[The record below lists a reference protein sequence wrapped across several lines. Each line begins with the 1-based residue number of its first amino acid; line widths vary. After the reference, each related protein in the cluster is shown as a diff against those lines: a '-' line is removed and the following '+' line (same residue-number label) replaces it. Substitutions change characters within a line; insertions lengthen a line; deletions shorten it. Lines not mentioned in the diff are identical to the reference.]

1 MRSPLV
7 RWQLIGFVLVALMGL
22 VYVGANYVRLGNI
35 LGFGEYTVQL
45 ELETSGGI
53 FTNAEVT
60 YRGVP
65 VGRVG
70 AMSLTADGVVV
81 ELRIDTSTPGIPASA
96 KAVVANRSAIG
107 EQYVD
112 LQPATDRGP
121 YLTDGSRIAVADTS
135 TPVPVEELLA
145 STQGLTESVPIDAL
159 HTVVTE
165 LGAALD
171 GKGEDLRS
179 LADSLSGLSASGA
192 ESLDRTV
199 ALVRDGRSVLGTQSE
214 QSSAIKG
221 FSADLD
227 SLADRLRSS
236 DPDVRRLIGNGNPAS
251 DELGQLVSEA
261 GPGIATNLA
270 NLSATAKAVSVQAT
284 ALRTLF
290 VYLPGVA
297 AASSTIAPDDGTVHL
312 GLVAEANNPPSCT
325 VGYEGTQAILRE
337 MKRNDP
343 NFDDT
348 QQDFPQ
354 NTAASCAAPQGSL
367 TGVRSANRIVFGDP
381 ATVQPWDSTPKKDP
395 NKLDLN
401 PIANQLAPLL
411 GVTPN

>member
-7 RWQLIGFVLVALMGL
+7 RGQLIGFVLVALMGL
-22 VYVGANYVRLGNI
+22 VYVGANYVRLGNL
-35 LGFGEYTVQL
+35 LGFGEYTVHL
-45 ELETSGGI
+45 ESETSGGI

-70 AMSLTADGVVV
+70 DMSLTPDGVVV
-81 ELRIDTSTPGIPASA
+81 ELRIDTSAPDIPASA

-121 YLTDGSRIAVADTS
+121 YLTDGSRIAAADTS

-165 LGAALD
+165 LGAAFD
-171 GKGEDLRS
+171 GKGEDLQS
-179 LADSLSGLSASGA
+179 LADSLSGLSVSGS
-192 ESLDRTV
+192 ESLDRTL
-199 ALVRDGRSVLGTQSE
+199 ALVRDGRTVLDTQSE
-214 QSSAIKG
+214 QSSAIKD

-236 DPDVRRLIGNGNPAS
+236 DPDVRRLIDNGNPAS
-251 DELGQLVSEA
+251 DQLGQLVSEA
-261 GPGIATNLA
+261 GPGATTNLA
-270 NLSATAKAVSVQAT
+270 NLSATAKAISVQAT

-312 GLVAEANNPPSCT
+312 GLVAETNNPPSCT
-325 VGYEGTQAILRE
+325 VGYERTQAILQE

-354 NTAASCAAPQGSL
+354 NTAASCEAPQGSL

-381 ATVQPWDSTPKKDP
+381 ATVQPWDSKPKKDP
-395 NKLDLN
+395 NRLDLN

-411 GVTPN
+411 GVTPH

>member
-35 LGFGEYTVQL
+35 LGFGEYTVHL

-165 LGAALD
+165 LGAAFD
-171 GKGEDLRS
+171 GKGEDLQS
-179 LADSLSGLSASGA
+179 LADSLSGLSGSGS
-192 ESLDRTV
+192 ESLDRTM

-261 GPGIATNLA
+261 GPGITTNLA

>member
-1 MRSPLV
+1 VRSPLV

-312 GLVAEANNPPSCT
+312 GLVAETNNPPSCT

>member
-1 MRSPLV
+1 VRSPLV

>member
-7 RWQLIGFVLVALMGL
+7 RWQLIGFVLVALAGL
-22 VYVGANYVRLGNI
+22 VYVGANYVRLDNL
-35 LGFGEYTVQL
+35 LGFGEYTVNL
-45 ELETSGGI
+45 ELETSGGV

-70 AMSLTADGVVV
+70 NMYLTADGVVV
-81 ELRIDTSTPGIPASA
+81 ELKIEKNAPDVPASA

-112 LQPATDRGP
+112 LRPDTDRGP
-121 YLTDGSRIAVADTS
+121 FLANGSRIAAADAE

-145 STQGLTESVPIDAL
+145 STQGLTQSVPIDAL
-159 HTVVTE
+159 QTVVTE
-165 LGAALD
+165 LGAAFD
-171 GKGEDLRS
+171 GKGQDLQS
-179 LADSLSGLSASGA
+179 LADSLSGLSASGT

-199 ALVRDGRSVLGTQSE
+199 DLVRDSRTVLNTQSE
-214 QSSAIKG
+214 QSSAIEN

-227 SLADRLRSS
+227 SLADRLRTS
-236 DPDVRRLIGNGNPAS
+236 DPDVRQLIDNGNSAS
-251 DELGQLVSEA
+251 GQLGQLVSEI
-261 GPGIATNLA
+261 GPGTTANLA
-270 NLSATAKAVSVQAT
+270 TLSAAAKAIRLQAA
-284 ALRTLF
+284 ALQTLF

-312 GLVAEANNPPSCT
+312 GLVAETNNPPSCT
-325 VGYEGTQAILRE
+325 VGYEGTQAILAE
-337 MKRNDP
+337 MKRKDP

-354 NTAASCAAPQGSL
+354 NTAASCDAPQGSL

-381 ATVQPWDSTPKKDP
+381 ATVQPWDSEPKKDP
-395 NKLDLN
+395 KRLDLN

-411 GVTPN
+411 GVTPH

>member
-7 RWQLIGFVLVALMGL
+7 RWQLIGFVLVALTGL
-22 VYVGANYVRLGNI
+22 VYVGANYVRLGNL
-35 LGFGEYTVQL
+35 LGFGEYTVHL
-45 ELETSGGI
+45 ESETSGGI
-53 FTNAEVT
+53 FTNAEVA

-70 AMSLTADGVVV
+70 DMSLTPDGVVV
-81 ELRIDTSTPGIPASA
+81 ELRIDTSAPDIPASA

-112 LQPATDRGP
+112 LRPATDRGP
-121 YLTDGSRIAVADTS
+121 FLADGSRIAAADTS

-145 STQGLTESVPIDAL
+145 STRGLTESVPIDAL

-165 LGAALD
+165 LGAAFD
-171 GKGEDLRS
+171 GKDEDLQS
-179 LADSLSGLSASGA
+179 LADSLSGLSGSGS
-192 ESLDRTV
+192 ESLDRTM
-199 ALVRDGRSVLGTQSE
+199 ALVRDGRTVLDTQSE
-214 QSSAIKG
+214 QSSAIKD

-236 DPDVRRLIGNGNPAS
+236 DPDVQRLIDNGNPAS
-251 DELGQLVSEA
+251 DLLGQLVSEA
-261 GPGIATNLA
+261 GPGATTNLA
-270 NLSATAKAVSVQAT
+270 NLSVTAKAISVQAT
-284 ALRTLF
+284 ALQTLF

-312 GLVAEANNPPSCT
+312 GLVAETNNPPSCT
-325 VGYEGTQAILRE
+325 VGYEGTQAILQE

-354 NTAASCAAPQGSL
+354 NTAASCEAPQGSL

-395 NKLDLN
+395 NRLDLN

>member
-1 MRSPLV
+1 MIV
-7 RWQLIGFVLVALMGL
+7 
-22 VYVGANYVRLGNI
+22 N
-35 LGFGEYTVQL
+35 L

-53 FTNAEVT
+53 FTSAEVT

-70 AMSLTADGVVV
+70 NMSLAADGVVV
-81 ELRIDTSTPGIPASA
+81 ELRIDKTAPHIPASA
-96 KAVVANRSAIG
+96 KAVVAKRSAIG

-112 LQPATDRGP
+112 LQPSVDRGP
-121 YLTDGSRIAVADTS
+121 FLADGSRIAAVDAS

-145 STQGLTESVPIDAL
+145 STRGLTESVPIDAL

-165 LGAALD
+165 LGAAFD
-171 GKGEDLRS
+171 GKGEDLQS
-179 LADSLSGLSASGA
+179 LAGSLSGLSTSGA
-192 ESLDRTV
+192 DSLDRTV
-199 ALVRDGRSVLGTQSE
+199 ALIRDSRTVLGTQSE
-214 QSSAIKG
+214 QSSAIED

-236 DPDVRRLIGNGNPAS
+236 DPDARRLIDNGNPAS
-251 DELGQLVSEA
+251 EQLGQLVSDV
-261 GPGIATNLA
+261 GPGGTTNLA
-270 NLSATAKAVSVQAT
+270 GLSVTAKAISVQAT

-312 GLVAEANNPPSCT
+312 GLIAETNNPPSCT
-325 VGYEGTQAILRE
+325 VGYEGTQTILAE

-354 NTAASCAAPQGSL
+354 NTAASCEAPQGSL

-381 ATVQPWDSTPKKDP
+381 ATFSRGTRNPRRTRTDWTSTRLRISSPRCSGSPPTDASVRPDP
-395 NKLDLN
+395 GTLPGFELTT
-401 PIANQLAPLL
+401 APRSCNLRNRSRVPASSP
-411 GVTPN
+411 G

>member
-1 MRSPLV
+1 MRSPMV
-7 RWQLIGFVLVALMGL
+7 RWQLIGFVLVAVMGL
-22 VYVGANYVRLGNI
+22 VYVGAHYVRLDNL
-35 LGFGEYTVQL
+35 LGFGEYTVNL

-70 AMSLTADGVVV
+70 NLSLAADGVVV
-81 ELRIDTSTPGIPASA
+81 ELRIDKSAPDIPASA

-112 LQPATDRGP
+112 LQPSADRGP
-121 YLTDGSRIAVADTS
+121 YLVNGSRIAARDTS

-145 STQGLTESVPIDAL
+145 DAERLTESVPIDAL

-165 LGAALD
+165 LGAAFD

-179 LADSLSGLSASGA
+179 LADSLSGLSGSGV

-199 ALVRDGRSVLGTQSE
+199 ALVRDSRTVLGTQSE
-214 QSSAIKG
+214 QSSAIRD

-236 DPDVRRLIGNGNPAS
+236 DPDIRRLIDNGNLAS
-251 DELGQLVSEA
+251 NQLGQLVSDV
-261 GPGIATNLA
+261 GPGITANLA
-270 NLSATAKAVSVQAT
+270 DLSATAKAISVQAT

-312 GLVAEANNPPSCT
+312 GLVAETGNPPSCT

-337 MKRNDP
+337 MRRQDP

-354 NTAASCAAPQGSL
+354 NTAATCAAPQGSL
-367 TGVRSANRIVFGDP
+367 TGVRSANRIVFGGP

>member
-7 RWQLIGFVLVALMGL
+7 RWQLIGFVLVALAGL
-22 VYVGANYVRLGNI
+22 VYVGANYVRLDNL
-35 LGFGEYTVQL
+35 LGFGEYTVNL

-70 AMSLTADGVVV
+70 EMSLTADGVVV
-81 ELRIDTSTPGIPASA
+81 ELKIDKSAPDIPASA

-112 LQPATDRGP
+112 LQPDTDRGP
-121 YLTDGSRIAVADTS
+121 FLANGSRIAAVDTS

-145 STQGLTESVPIDAL
+145 GTQGLTESVPIDAL

-165 LGAALD
+165 LGAAFGGRGD
-171 GKGEDLRS
+171 DLRS
-179 LADSLSGLSASGA
+179 LADSLSGMSESGI

-199 ALVRDGRSVLGTQSE
+199 ALVRDSRTVLETQSE
-214 QSSAIKG
+214 QSSAIED

-227 SLADRLRSS
+227 SLADRLRIS
-236 DPDVRRLIGNGNPAS
+236 DPDVRRLIDNANPAS
-251 DELGQLVSEA
+251 EQLGQLVSDV
-261 GPGIATNLA
+261 GPGLTTYRA
-270 NLSATAKAVSVQAT
+270 NLSVTAKTISAQAT
-284 ALRTLF
+284 ALQTLF

-312 GLVAEANNPPSCT
+312 GLVAETGNPPSCT
-325 VGYEGTQAILRE
+325 VGYEGTRAILAD
-337 MKRNDP
+337 MKRQDP

-348 QQDFPQ
+348 EQDFPQ

-381 ATVQPWDSTPKKDP
+381 ATVQPWDSKPKKDP
-395 NKLDLN
+395 NRLDLN

-411 GVTPN
+411 GVTPR

>member
-7 RWQLIGFVLVALMGL
+7 RWQLIGFVLVALTGL
-22 VYVGANYVRLGNI
+22 VYVGANYVRLGNL
-35 LGFGEYTVQL
+35 LGFGEYTVHL
-45 ELETSGGI
+45 ESETSGGI

>member
-22 VYVGANYVRLGNI
+22 AYVGANHVRLGNI
-35 LGFGEYTVQL
+35 LGFGEYTVHL

-121 YLTDGSRIAVADTS
+121 YLAGGSRIAAVDTS

-145 STQGLTESVPIDAL
+145 GTQGLTESVPIDAL

-312 GLVAEANNPPSCT
+312 GLVAETNNPPSCT

>member
-1 MRSPLV
+1 VRSPLV

-121 YLTDGSRIAVADTS
+121 YLADGSRIAAVDTS

-145 STQGLTESVPIDAL
+145 GTQGLTESVPIDAL

>member
-312 GLVAEANNPPSCT
+312 GLVAETSNPPSCT
-325 VGYEGTQAILRE
+325 VGYEGTQAILQE

-354 NTAASCAAPQGSL
+354 NTAASCEAPQGSL